1 MPKPSDSKKSSPDLE
16 SVLATLTPEQL
27 EIIRKKA
34 LAAGIGAAASDKVQR
49 LSGGRMR
56 IVLELPPE
64 VTEPLYTWADAA
76 QAISVDEQY
85 EFFVPMIINWITSG
99 IYADYGG
106 GEQPPPPAAVAVPA
120 SGIPAGT
127 PATAAK

>member
-1 MPKPSDSKKSSPDLE
+1 MAKPSDGKKSSPDLD
-16 SVLATLTPEQL
+16 SVLASLTPEQL
-27 EIIRKKA
+27 TMIRQRA
-34 LAAGIGAAASDKVQR
+34 LAAGIGAATTDKLQR
-49 LSGGRMR
+49 LQGGRMR

-76 QAISVDEQY
+76 QAKTAEEQY
-85 EFFVPMIINWITSG
+85 EFFVPMILNWITSG

-106 GEQPPPPAAVAVPA
+106 GEQPVAAAAVPA